1 MPWFVSVENE
11 ILQPRV
17 EQWTD
22 LVAEPDSTDFFRILG
37 DLRMSADFTRHR
49 EALTARVWHVL
60 DVVSVDARLREQ
72 LFTLAAHPMT
82 CGDGVTIVFS
92 NLGIHVLVFEIMAST
107 TQARQPAR
115 LFTLARSLERL
126 DQVEIIAQ
134 EDIAA
139 RLRERGTVDEAEV
152 RLGYR
157 VGLAKKLGLPAQPRS
172 MLFSSLSGVT
182 PDKLDIARRRIL
194 ARESSAAF
202 MAWLIKR
209 EFWMEYLEHH
219 FEARFEPVKAPF
231 SERLLAL
238 DSRKGLSDQKYLDEV
253 AVITQERRAAVDALA
268 ISLSEAIAGE
278 VLQEE
283 VVRSDVAG

>member
-139 RLRERGTVDEAEV
+139 RLRERG
-152 RLGYR
+152 RLRSGS
-157 VGLAKKLGLPAQPRS
+157 VIEWVWPRN
-172 MLFSSLSGVT
+172 GVC
-182 PDKLDIARRRIL
+182 PPSHA
-194 ARESSAAF
+194 ACCSAA
-202 MAWLIKR
+202 
-209 EFWMEYLEHH
+209 Y
-219 FEARFEPVKAPF
+219 
-231 SERLLAL
+231 
-238 DSRKGLSDQKYLDEV
+238 
-253 AVITQERRAAVDALA
+253 RA
-268 ISLSEAIAGE
+268 
-278 VLQEE
+278 
-283 VVRSDVAG
+283 